1 MLESETAL
9 IVGAGGRAALG
20 LPSARPLWQAMRDAM
35 NRLQALRS
43 PAWRVLEAWPQ
54 SPQAWGA
61 YTLNG
66 LASRVALEDRQA
78 APHFTAMYSREVD
91 RAYLLA
97 AALVFQRASA
107 DRDRLSVLDFGGATG
122 AYRHVACGVASI
134 PVDYTVQ
141 ELGAICEAMRPL
153 RPWVR
158 YVSRDSALA
167 PTYGVVLASGA
178 LQYLEDWRGRLR
190 LLAER
195 TEHTLFISRAPV
207 LKGRTVIVQ
216 QMMPGGANVGWVWNR
231 DELVNEACRCGL
243 SLTDEFHF
251 QDDFSPIAG
260 LGEGPTIR
268 GFAFRRQ

>member
-9 IVGAGGRAALG
+9 ILGAGVRATFG
-20 LPSARPLWQAMRDAM
+20 LPSATPLWQAIRDAM
-35 NRLQALRS
+35 NRLQTLGA

-54 SPQAWGA
+54 RPQAWGA

-107 DRDRLSVLDFGGATG
+107 DRDHLSVLDFGGATG
-122 AYRHVACGVASI
+122 AYHHVACGVAGI

-141 ELGAICEAMRPL
+141 ELDANCEAMRPL
-153 RPWVR
+153 RPPVR
-158 YVSRDSALA
+158 FVSHDRALA

-190 LLAER
+190 LLAKR
-195 TEHTLFISRAPV
+195 AEHTLFISRAPV
-207 LKGRTVIVQ
+207 LQGRTVVVQ
-216 QMMPGGANVGWVWNR
+216 QRMPGGTNVGWMWNR
-231 DELVNEACRCGL
+231 DELVHEACQCGL
-243 SLTDEFHF
+243 SLADEFHF
-251 QDDFSPIAG
+251 QDDFSPIPG
-260 LGEGPTIR
+260 LSEVPRIR